1 MVAPFGAPAQRAGT
15 RARRVRN
22 KRADWRLAILMVDEM
37 RRPADS
43 PDRGGH
49 AAGSDVARSPD
60 KAGRPAEITARGL
73 ILGALITC
81 VFAAAN
87 VFMGL
92 RTGVTFSSSIPA
104 AVISMGCLR
113 VLGGGGILENN
124 MVQTQ
129 ASAAGT
135 LCNVLLVLPGL
146 AIVGAWHGFPFW
158 QTMLVCLLGGWL
170 GVMYS
175 IPLRRT
181 LVIESKLPY
190 PEGVAAAEVLWAG
203 HPDHSDADGDAREQ
217 GGLSILGVGAAA
229 ASLVSFAS
237 GGLKLL
243 ADSATAVTSVGG
255 AVFRI
260 GTGFS
265 LALLGVGYLVGIA
278 ACLSLLLGVV
288 LAWGI
293 LVPWLTAGVHP
304 AHPGGADALALGV
317 WMRQVRMVG
326 AGIIGVGG
334 LWSVVSL
341 SGPMA
346 AGLRSA
352 FAAARQRKGGGQK
365 LPRNERDIPITWV
378 AIIAASLSLPLAALY
393 GWFAAPGLSPFGNAF
408 LAAMVAGAA
417 IFTLVF
423 GFLMATACGYMA
435 GLLGSSSSPISGI
448 AILSTVL
455 VALPLSALLA
465 GHGSA
470 PQTARVGVAFSL
482 FVTAVVVTISS
493 IANDNLQ
500 DLKTGALVDATP
512 WRQQAVLLLG
522 VAAGALAIA
531 PVLQLLY
538 TTYGFTGAMPHPGMD
553 AAQAL
558 PAPQAS
564 LVAGITQGIFDHKLP
579 WTMVLT
585 GVAAGVVLILLDRL
599 LQRRGLQLPVLTVGI
614 GVYLPP
620 TVGVTIAVGGVIG
633 WLAQRSGDDGKL
645 AEQTRRR
652 GVLLVSGFL
661 VGESLMGVLLTVV
674 QSVSGR
680 SDAVALAGPGFAG
693 ASVWLGG
700 AVFVVCAGVFYGF
713 LKRK

>member
-1 MVAPFGAPAQRAGT
+1 MDNSPKADRAVPDNAGAPEEANRQ
-15 RARRVRN
+15 
-22 KRADWRLAILMVDEM
+22 
-37 RRPADS
+37 
-43 PDRGGH
+43 
-49 AAGSDVARSPD
+49 
-60 KAGRPAEITARGL
+60 AEITVRGL
-73 ILGALITC
+73 VLGALITC

-113 VLGGGGILENN
+113 GLGGGGILENN

-190 PEGVAAAEVLWAG
+190 PEGVAAAEVLRAG
-203 HPDHSDADGDAREQ
+203 HPDHPDDGKDGGAQ
-217 GGLSILGVGAAA
+217 GGLAILGVGAAA
-229 ASLVSFAS
+229 AASVSLAS

-243 ADSATAVTSVGG
+243 ADSATLAASIGG

-265 LALLGVGYLVGIA
+265 LALVGVGYLVGIA

-293 LVPWLTAGVHP
+293 LVPWLTAASHA
-304 AHPGGADALALGV
+304 AHPGGADALALSV
-317 WMRQVRMVG
+317 WTNQVRMVG

-341 SGPMA
+341 SRPMA

-352 FAAARQRKGGGQK
+352 FAAARQKREDGPA
-365 LPRNERDIPITWV
+365 LPRQERDIPITWV

-393 GWFAAPGLSPFGNAF
+393 GWFAAPGLQPSGYAF
-408 LAAMVAGAA
+408 LAAMVAGTA
-417 IFTLVF
+417 IFTLAF

-435 GLLGSSSSPISGI
+435 GLLGSASRAISGI

-465 GHGSA
+465 GHIA
-470 PQTARVGVAFSL
+470 PPQAARVGVAFSL

-538 TTYGFTGAMPHPGMD
+538 STYGFAGALPHPGMN
-553 AAQAL
+553 AGQAL

-579 WTMVLT
+579 WTMVLIGLGV
-585 GVAAGVVLILLDRL
+585 GVALILLDRWL
-599 LQRRGLQLPVLTVGI
+599 ERHGLQLPVLTVGI

-620 TVGVTIAVGGVIG
+620 TVGVTIAVGGVLG
-633 WLAQRSGDDGKL
+633 WLAQRSDADAQA

-661 VGESLMGVLLTVV
+661 VGESLMGVLLALL
-674 QSVSGR
+674 QSVTGR
-680 SDAVALAGPGFAG
+680 SDAIAVAG
-693 ASVWLGG
+693 ASTWLG
-700 AVFVVCAGVFYGF
+700 FGVFLVSAALFFWF
-713 LKRK
+713 LRRK